1 MTEGNLDRESSLF
14 TCSLA
19 SDYKLRWW
27 TKEQSQY
34 LCCWQ
39 NSSSCLMLWAILQ
52 NFLAGKFHSV
62 GIVLASWDQHIPSII
77 RNIENVSEYS
87 VLITFCLFKIF
98 CSSILAVKIL
108 QRFLTNCF
116 YFSWFY
122 LSATSKSQCYSY
134 LYIFSILQYIPQ
146 KHVFWMIVY
155 NKFLNSTGFPLYGFL
170 CKVAS

>member
-1 MTEGNLDRESSLF
+1 MTEGNIDCESSLF

-19 SDYKLRWW
+19 SGYKLRWW
-27 TKEQSQY
+27 TKQQSQY
-34 LCCWQ
+34 LCSWQ
-39 NSSSCLMLWAILQ
+39 NSFSCLMLWAILQ
-52 NFLAGKFHSV
+52 NFLAGKFHSM
-62 GIVLASWDQHIPSII
+62 GIVLVSWDQHIPSSI
-77 RNIENVSEYS
+77 RNIKYS

-98 CSSILAVKIL
+98 CSSTLAIKIL
-108 QRFLTNCF
+108 QKFLTNCF

-146 KHVFWMIVY
+146 KHVYWIIVY
-155 NKFLNSTGFPLYGFL
+155 NECLNSTGFPLYGFL